1 MNNIK
6 KILLLITIILSAC
19 SKEDMVIPLIPQPVD
34 IEIIKKDYKKS
45 SYELSNYE
53 YWLDGN
59 SIYENGIIYKSN
71 NPLNEQQSCQIDFD
85 NDGDEDIFAYD
96 GYDLK
101 INPTPNPPPVVYLNN
116 GSKLDRIV
124 TRLVSIKNPHASKI
138 LIGDF
143 NNDSLP
149 DIFASVAIDQPN
161 GILFPTMTDISHL
174 IFNSKDGFNKIKEFD
189 EAMGYWYT
197 SCSGDIDNDNDLD
210 IIMFNFHQSPP
221 IGNGVKSRILRNDGV
236 GNFKSDTT
244 GIGSIPFVSQ
254 SELMDVNSDGFLDLI
269 LKYNNASNTPCP
281 CSIPTKILILWGN
294 GKGFYLNNSTEFSI
308 GNNIN
313 IVDIDFMD
321 IDNDNTL
328 EILLSESDESNKFY
342 IELFKSEN
350 NGVTFINKTTT
361 YIDNNNSNRFS
372 HMRVQDIDKNNKL
385 DLFSGDK
392 RENNRWEWNGFK
404 FIKQ

>member
-1 MNNIK
+1 
-6 KILLLITIILSAC
+6 
-19 SKEDMVIPLIPQPVD
+19 
-34 IEIIKKDYKKS
+34 
-45 SYELSNYE
+45 
-53 YWLDGN
+53 
-59 SIYENGIIYKSN
+59 
-71 NPLNEQQSCQIDFD
+71 
-85 NDGDEDIFAYD
+85 
-96 GYDLK
+96 
-101 INPTPNPPPVVYLNN
+101 
-116 GSKLDRIV
+116 
-124 TRLVSIKNPHASKI
+124 
-138 LIGDF
+138 
-143 NNDSLP
+143 
-149 DIFASVAIDQPN
+149 
-161 GILFPTMTDISHL
+161 
-174 IFNSKDGFNKIKEFD
+174 
-189 EAMGYWYT
+189 
-197 SCSGDIDNDNDLD
+197 
-210 IIMFNFHQSPP
+210 MFNFHQSPP
-221 IGNGVKSRILRNDGV
+221 IGNGVKSRILKNDGV

-254 SELMDVNSDGFLDLI
+254 SELMDINSDGFLDLI